1 MFTLWDVFWHE
12 CKVINF
18 ATNINIEITFLTH
31 THQQTDWMMC
41 WQVSIKVF
49 CFRARESDECFSAF
63 GGFVSPRGNYN
74 PFTQNLEDKELC
86 RNLRKNSSHVCT
98 RFYHKI
104 LGSFCTLRLTLQ
116 YRHWS
121 NLFLRLFTIVT
132 TQTKGNR

>member
-1 MFTLWDVFWHE
+1 MGTHPIFESDFD
-12 CKVINF
+12 C
-18 ATNINIEITFLTH
+18 LT
-31 THQQTDWMMC
+31 
-41 WQVSIKVF
+41 VF

-74 PFTQNLEDKELC
+74 PFTQNLENKELC

-116 YRHWS
+116 YSYEGHLHCIVYR
-121 NLFLRLFTIVT
+121 NLLPYFLQV
-132 TQTKGNR
+132 